1 VKVYHYSGGY
11 IEKYQDIVAKAS
23 ELFHKDLSSYHVFY
37 QWGDGTYKP
46 KFDYYLSEKEISR
59 TALDKMGMIKRDA
72 PYYLDDAPDTSDEKY
87 RKRECKWSIIMSGVF
102 LSVSALSAYGL
113 GRTCQSISQSLPP
126 LWQGALIIFGFFI
139 SIIAMISFICGLG
152 IFLDRKKIIPYFHI
166 ATNDG
171 LITNTDTGHQV
182 IDSIRAFRLRR
193 KLKKL
198 AKNDPD
204 YSITFK
210 DKYTV
215 IRHEFS
221 ENSNIPYSIN
231 EYLSGLS
238 PDWNRN
244 MSKREIYKRAEDKL
258 EVINSEVTTPE
269 ESDSKDDIHEVI
281 NDIIRKSQKVLPAD
295 SPVLRMI
302 RDVLSEGRVEKAELA
317 RLEASLAELSNSMNQ
332 PDSSEDTFS
341 MPS

>member
-23 ELFHKDLSSYHVFY
+23 ELFHKDLSNYHVFY
-37 QWGDGTYKP
+37 QWVDGTYKP

-59 TALDKMGMIKRDA
+59 TALDKMGMIKRDV

-87 RKRECKWSIIMSGVF
+87 RKRECKWATIMSGVF
-102 LSVSALSAYGL
+102 LSVSGLSAYGFFRIL
-113 GRTCQSISQSLPP
+113 QFIPQQSLP
-126 LWQGALIIFGFFI
+126 LWQGAMFMSEIFIGLIAIGSFFF
-139 SIIAMISFICGLG
+139 AKY
-152 IFLDRKKIIPYFHI
+152 IFLARKKIIPYFHI

-171 LITNTDTGHQV
+171 MITDTDESYQV
-182 IDSIRAFRLRR
+182 VDSIRAFRLRR

-204 YSITFK
+204 YIITFK
-210 DKYTV
+210 DAYTV
-215 IRHEFS
+215 IRHESS
-221 ENSNIPYSIN
+221 ENTNIPYSVN
-231 EYLSGLS
+231 EYLSALS
-238 PDWNRN
+238 PNWNIHRGEH
-244 MSKREIYKRAEDKL
+244 EIYKRAEDEL
-258 EVINSEVTTPE
+258 EVINSKVTTPE
-269 ESDSKDDIHEVI
+269 GPDSKDDIHEII

-302 RDVLSEGRVEKAELA
+302 RDVLSEGRMEKAELA
-317 RLEASLAELSNSMNQ
+317 RLEASLAELSNSRNES
-332 PDSSEDTFS
+332 DSSEDTFS